1 MVGGTPLPD
10 DEVERL
16 RAALAHA
23 HDKKISPLRKL
34 LRVFLPFRKKKIVTR
49 IVEAPPHKKSAA

>member
-1 MVGGTPLPD
+1 MAD

-23 HDKKISPLRKL
+23 HDMKTSRFGSWIRRLAESAQQRIQKREIEKRVAAAPEKKD
-34 LRVFLPFRKKKIVTR
+34 
-49 IVEAPPHKKSAA
+49 AA